1 MAVLTFTLTADAAAQ
16 IHDVLTCLSKFS
28 DSVYVEGR
36 QDRLVLSA
44 LNPTR
49 SGYEFASPSGRVD
62 RRFTCQI
69 FNKALSSVFKGR
81 LADSRGGETALERC
95 EVIVQEEIENVAC
108 RFIIKLICRH
118 GVTKTY
124 KLTYESV
131 EVMQA
136 LFNKSA
142 APNIFQISAKMLKE
156 YSEYFAPKAEQLGI
170 YAEDGRVTF
179 ASFTEKI
186 MEGKEILKQPLH
198 TAVSI
203 DIKDFEEYSAEEKIH
218 IIISVKDFKAI
229 ASHAESL
236 GVALRAQYSQPNRPL
251 QFSYSTGGMK
261 CEFTLMTT
269 GNSRSS
275 SIPRQTEAATER
287 AQTRSSEA
295 PSTRSTN
302 RSTGRSELA
311 PSAAPASRV
320 MSRQRNLGSASRAVP
335 LRPDPDSNSL
345 FVPAAD
351 DDSRWQPLEEQEEH
365 GDYLGWDASDERDS
379 ALQSHFGSNRR
390 VAGLD
395 GQGGPDIPVVPTDGV
410 EPTQRVSQI
419 RGLFD

>member
-49 SGYEFASPSGRVD
+49 SGYASFTLAKSTFFSSYEFASPSGRVD

-95 EVIVQEEIENVAC
+95 EVIVQEEIENVAYLA
-108 RFIIKLICRH
+108 KLFSQAILL

-186 MEGKEILKQPLH
+186 MEGKGISHVKPKCTFLMQALIEILKQPLH

-320 MSRQRNLGSASRAVP
+320 ISRQRSLGNASRAVP

-351 DDSRWQPLEEQEEH
+351 DDSWWQPLEEQEEH
-365 GDYLGWDASDERDS
+365 GDYLGWDASDER
-379 ALQSHFGSNRR
+379 
-390 VAGLD
+390 
-395 GQGGPDIPVVPTDGV
+395 
-410 EPTQRVSQI
+410 VSQNCT
-419 RGLFD
+419 RPSLAVY